1 MVKHKFAAA
10 LAAGL
15 TFAGCSHEYQ
25 HMALRFE
32 AKPVGSEGS
41 SADSS
46 GTALDMRAIGKK
58 LDDLGDAGWEV
69 VSSTSLIETKFP
81 NFGNGEYH
89 TGLKSNT
96 RTSEIIVFLK
106 RKP

>member
-1 MVKHKFAAA
+1 MVKHKLMTAI
-10 LAAGL
+10 AAGL
-15 TFAGCSHEYQ
+15 LFAGCSHEYQ

-32 AKPVGSEGS
+32 AKPIGSEGS

-58 LDDLGDAGWEV
+58 LDELGDAGWEV
-69 VSSTSLIETKFP
+69 VSSTSLTETKFP

-106 RKP
+106 REL